1 LIPAATAGPVARTGI
16 GPRNGR
22 RYHRSV
28 TNHTP
33 SVAPDGDPA
42 PGGPVPD
49 SGALLRSLAETVT
62 VDGTDQLATR
72 EKAVPWL
79 QAAGL
84 LPDDAVLSGSEHSA
98 LLRLRDALR
107 DTMAVRAS
115 FQPDPDAAA
124 RLTRALA
131 DGRLVV
137 IVQPDGKSAL
147 ASSARAPYSNA
158 VAAIAIA
165 VADAWLPVSGQPG
178 PDLPGNV
185 CAQFV
190 FYAEVYGRA

>member
-1 LIPAATAGPVARTGI
+1 MTD
-16 GPRNGR
+16 
-22 RYHRSV
+22 
-28 TNHTP
+28 HTP

-42 PGGPVPD
+42 PVGPISN

-79 QAAGL
+79 RAAGL
-84 LPDDAVLSGSEHSA
+84 LPDDAVLSGSEHGA

-115 FQPDPDAAA
+115 FQPDPDAVA

-137 IVQPDGKSAL
+137 TVQPDGKSAL

-165 VADAWLPVSGQPG
+165 VANAWLPARLGNRGPG
-178 PDLPGNV
+178 PRAGMSAPRS
-185 CAQFV
+185 C
-190 FYAEVYGRA
+190 FYAWVCERA